1 MVMANGE
8 TVERIL
14 RAATVLF
21 AERGFAETS
30 LRTITGMADV
40 NLAAVNY
47 HFGTK
52 KSLIQAV
59 FSQFLAP
66 FCRELERRLNDME
79 ASLAPGQLPPIERL
93 LRILIDSLTESV
105 RSINENPQRFMRL
118 LGLAYTQA
126 QEHLRSYLAHSYGA
140 TYNRYISWLSKIQP
154 SLDPI
159 VFYWRLNFILGA
171 SIFTLGSFESIQ
183 AILRDE
189 YGVETDMTQALS
201 YLVDGLSGL
210 LSSPNNNSAN
220 SPNSNHAG

>member
-1 MVMANGE
+1 MANSE

-14 RAATVLF
+14 RSATILF

-59 FSQFLAP
+59 FSQFLTP
-66 FCRELERRLNDME
+66 FCRELERRLME
-79 ASLAPGQLPPIERL
+79 MENTLVVGQVPSIERL

-105 RSINENPQRFMRL
+105 SSINEKPQRFMRL
-118 LGLAYTQA
+118 LGLAYTQS
-126 QEHLRSYLAHSYGA
+126 QQHLRTYLAQSYGG
-140 TYNRYISWLSKIQP
+140 TYNRYISWLKKAQP
-154 SLDPI
+154 DLDPI

-183 AILRDE
+183 AILQEDHNMD
-189 YGVETDMTQALS
+189 TDMNQALV
-201 YLVDGLSGL
+201 YLIDGLSGL
-210 LSSPNNNSAN
+210 LSSPTQHSYV
-220 SPNSNHAG
+220 

>member
-1 MVMANGE
+1 MRMANSE

-14 RAATVLF
+14 RAATILF

-59 FSQFLAP
+59 FSQFLSP
-66 FCRELERRLNDME
+66 FCRELERRLSDME
-79 ASLAPGQLPPIERL
+79 GTLAPGQVPGVERL

-105 RSINENPQRFMRL
+105 SSIHEKPQRFMRL
-118 LGLAYTQA
+118 LGLAYTQS
-126 QEHLRSYLAHSYGA
+126 QQHLRTYLAHSYGA
-140 TYNRYISWLSKIQP
+140 TYNRYTGWLKKTQP
-154 SLDPI
+154 ELDPI

-183 AILRDE
+183 AILQEDH
-189 YGVETDMTQALS
+189 GADTDMNLALG

-210 LSSPNNNSAN
+210 LSSPSYA
-220 SPNSNHAG
+220 HA

>member
-1 MVMANGE
+1 MANGE

-14 RAATVLF
+14 RSATILF

-59 FSQFLAP
+59 FSQFLTP
-66 FCRELERRLNDME
+66 FCRELDRRLSEME
-79 ASLAPGQLPPIERL
+79 VSLTPGQLPQVERL
-93 LRILIDSLTESV
+93 LRILIDSLTDSV
-105 RSINENPQRFMRL
+105 QVIQEKPQRFMRL

-126 QEHLRSYLAHSYGA
+126 QEHLRAYLANSYGA
-140 TYNRYISWLSKIQP
+140 TYNRYIGWLKRTQP
-154 SLDPI
+154 DLDPI

-189 YGVETDMTQALS
+189 YKTETGMDQTLI
-201 YLVDGLSGL
+201 YLIDGLSGL
-210 LSSPNNNSAN
+210 LSSPS
-220 SPNSNHAG
+220 SSNAS

>member
-1 MVMANGE
+1 MANGE

-14 RAATVLF
+14 RSATILF

-59 FSQFLAP
+59 FSQFLTP
-66 FCRELERRLNDME
+66 FCRELEKRLSEME
-79 ASLAPGQLPPIERL
+79 ASLAPGQLPQVERL
-93 LRILIDSLTESV
+93 LRILMDSLTESV
-105 RSINENPQRFMRL
+105 RTINENPQRFMRL

-126 QEHLRSYLAHSYGA
+126 QEHLRSYLAHGYGA
-140 TYNRYISWLSKIQP
+140 TYNRYIGWLKKTQP
-154 SLDPI
+154 DLDPI

-183 AILRDE
+183 AILKDE
-189 YGVETDMTQALS
+189 HKVDTGMEQALI

-210 LSSPNNNSAN
+210 LSSP
-220 SPNSNHAG
+220 SNDAR

>member
-1 MVMANGE
+1 MANGD

-14 RAATVLF
+14 RAATILF

-66 FCRELERRLNDME
+66 FCRELERRLNEME
-79 ASLAPGQLPPIERL
+79 ASLTTDQLPQVEHL

-105 RSINENPQRFMRL
+105 RSINEKPQRFMRL
-118 LGLAYTQA
+118 LGLAYTQT
-126 QEHLRSYLAHSYGA
+126 QQHLRTYLANSYGA
-140 TYNRYISWLSKIQP
+140 TYNRYIGWLKKTQP
-154 SLDPI
+154 DLDPI

-183 AILRDE
+183 AILQDE
-189 YGVETDMTQALS
+189 HGVDTEMGQALS

-210 LSSPNNNSAN
+210 LSSPNHS
-220 SPNSNHAG
+220 HAR

>member
-1 MVMANGE
+1 MTNGE

-14 RAATVLF
+14 RAATILF

-59 FSQFLAP
+59 FSQFLSP
-66 FCRELERRLNDME
+66 FCRELERRLSEME
-79 ASLAPGQLPPIERL
+79 VSMVAGQEPQVEKL
-93 LRILIDSLTESV
+93 LRILIDSLTDSV
-105 RSINENPQRFMRL
+105 GSINEKPQRFMRL

-126 QEHLRSYLAHSYGA
+126 QEHLRSYLAHSYGS
-140 TYNRYISWLSKIQP
+140 TYNRFIGWLKKTQP
-154 SLDPI
+154 NLDPI

-171 SIFTLGSFESIQ
+171 AIFTFGSFDSIR
-183 AILRDE
+183 AILHDE
-189 YGVETDMTQALS
+189 QKVDTEMNQVLD
-201 YLVDGLSGL
+201 YLIDGLSGL
-210 LSSPNNNSAN
+210 LSSPNNQ
-220 SPNSNHAG
+220 HVG

>member
-1 MVMANGE
+1 MANGE

-14 RAATVLF
+14 RAATILF

-59 FSQFLAP
+59 FSQFLGP

-79 ASLAPGQLPPIERL
+79 ASLAPGQMPPVERL
-93 LRILIDSLTESV
+93 LRILIDSLTDSV
-105 RSINENPQRFMRL
+105 RSINEKPQRFMRL

-140 TYNRYISWLSKIQP
+140 TYNRYIGWLKKVQP
-154 SLDPI
+154 DLDPI

-183 AILRDE
+183 SILKDDF
-189 YGVETDMTQALS
+189 GVETDMGQALS

-210 LSSPNNNSAN
+210 LSSPNNDNAR
-220 SPNSNHAG
+220 

>member
-1 MVMANGE
+1 MANGD

-14 RAATVLF
+14 RAATILF

-59 FSQFLAP
+59 FSQFLSP

-79 ASLAPGQLPPIERL
+79 SSLSPGQVPGAERL

-105 RSINENPQRFMRL
+105 HSINEKPQRFMRL
-118 LGLAYTQA
+118 LGLAYTQS
-126 QEHLRSYLAHSYGA
+126 QQHLRTYLSHTYGS
-140 TYNRYISWLSKIQP
+140 TYNRYIGWLKRTQP
-154 SLDPI
+154 GLDPI

-183 AILRDE
+183 AILREDHQE
-189 YGVETDMTQALS
+189 ETDMRQALV
-201 YLVDGLSGL
+201 YLVDALTGL
-210 LSSPNNNSAN
+210 LN
-220 SPNSNHAG
+220 SPTSEKTIA

>member
-1 MVMANGE
+1 MANGE

-14 RAATVLF
+14 RSATILF

-59 FSQFLAP
+59 FSQFLTP
-66 FCRELERRLNDME
+66 FCRELEKRLSEME
-79 ASLAPGQLPPIERL
+79 ASLAPGQLPQVEKL
-93 LRILIDSLTESV
+93 LRILMDSLTDSV
-105 RSINENPQRFMRL
+105 RAINEKPQRFMRL

-126 QEHLRSYLAHSYGA
+126 QEHLRSYLAHGYGA
-140 TYNRYISWLSKIQP
+140 TYNRYIGWLKKTQP
-154 SLDPI
+154 DLDPI

-183 AILRDE
+183 AILKDE
-189 YGVETDMTQALS
+189 HEVDTGMDQALI

-210 LSSPNNNSAN
+210 LSSPN
-220 SPNSNHAG
+220 SNDAR

>member
-1 MVMANGE
+1 MANGE

-14 RAATVLF
+14 RAATILF

-59 FSQFLAP
+59 FSQFLGP
-66 FCRELERRLNDME
+66 FCRELERRLNEME
-79 ASLAPGQLPPIERL
+79 ASLAPGQIPPVERL
-93 LRILIDSLTESV
+93 LRILIDSLTDSV
-105 RSINENPQRFMRL
+105 RTINEKPQRFMRL

-140 TYNRYISWLSKIQP
+140 TYNRYIGWLKKAQP
-154 SLDPI
+154 NLDPV

-183 AILRDE
+183 SILKDDF
-189 YGVETDMTQALS
+189 GVETDMGQALS

-210 LSSPNNNSAN
+210 LSSPNNDN
-220 SPNSNHAG
+220 GR

>member
-1 MVMANGE
+1 MVMANSE

-14 RAATVLF
+14 RSATILF

-59 FSQFLAP
+59 FSQFLTP
-66 FCRELERRLNDME
+66 FCRELERRLME
-79 ASLAPGQLPPIERL
+79 MENTLVVGQVPSIERL

-105 RSINENPQRFMRL
+105 SSINEKPQRFMRL
-118 LGLAYTQA
+118 LGLAYTQS
-126 QEHLRSYLAHSYGA
+126 QQHLRTYLAQSYGG
-140 TYNRYISWLSKIQP
+140 TYNRYISWLKKAQP
-154 SLDPI
+154 DLDPI

-183 AILRDE
+183 AILQEDHNMD
-189 YGVETDMTQALS
+189 TDMNQALV
-201 YLVDGLSGL
+201 YLIDGLSGL
-210 LSSPNNNSAN
+210 LSSPTQHSYV
-220 SPNSNHAG
+220 

>member
-1 MVMANGE
+1 MANGE

-14 RAATVLF
+14 RAATILF

-66 FCRELERRLNDME
+66 FCRELERRLSDME
-79 ASLAPGQLPPIERL
+79 ASLAPGQLPQVERL

-105 RSINENPQRFMRL
+105 RSINEKPQRFMRL

-126 QEHLRSYLAHSYGA
+126 QGHLRSYLSHSYGA
-140 TYNRYISWLSKIQP
+140 TYNRYIGWLKKTQP
-154 SLDPI
+154 DLDPI

-183 AILRDE
+183 ALLDDE
-189 YGVETDMTQALS
+189 QKIPGEPKADTNMTHALN

-210 LSSPNNNSAN
+210 LSSPNRS
-220 SPNSNHAG
+220 HAG

>member
-1 MVMANGE
+1 MLMANGE

-14 RAATVLF
+14 RSATILF

-52 KSLIQAV
+52 KTLIQAV

-66 FCRELERRLNDME
+66 FCRELERRLSEME
-79 ASLAPGQLPPIERL
+79 ASLAPGQLPQVEQL
-93 LRILIDSLTESV
+93 MRILIDSLTGSV
-105 RSINENPQRFMRL
+105 QSINEKPQRFMRL

-140 TYNRYISWLSKIQP
+140 TYNRYIGWLKRTQP
-154 SLDPI
+154 NLDPI

-189 YGVETDMTQALS
+189 HKVDTDMNQALS
-201 YLVDGLSGL
+201 YLIDGLSGL
-210 LSSPNNNSAN
+210 LSSPNRSY
-220 SPNSNHAG
+220 AG

>member
-1 MVMANGE
+1 MANGE

-14 RAATVLF
+14 RSATILF

-59 FSQFLAP
+59 FSQFLTP
-66 FCRELERRLNDME
+66 FCRELERRLTEME
-79 ASLAPGQLPPIERL
+79 NTLAPGQVPGVERL
-93 LRILIDSLTESV
+93 LRILINSLTESV
-105 RSINENPQRFMRL
+105 SSINEKPQRFMRL
-118 LGLAYTQA
+118 LGLAYTQS
-126 QEHLRSYLAHSYGA
+126 QQHLRTYLTHSYGA
-140 TYNRYISWLSKIQP
+140 TYNRYIGWLKKAQP
-154 SLDPI
+154 DLDPV

-183 AILRDE
+183 AILQEDHQID
-189 YGVETDMTQALS
+189 TDMDQALV
-201 YLVDGLSGL
+201 YLIDGLSGL
-210 LSSPNNNSAN
+210 LSSPSQNTNA
-220 SPNSNHAG
+220 